1 MKEKVEAV
9 ASSKQGKMFSND
21 TVGPKVEADG
31 RSSEQARLQRQK
43 HPLQQSPH
51 SGHST
56 HNITH
61 NSFARTYFPTIS
73 SSLPDLSRSPTRP
86 EPVYLSPRH
95 SHQSSQPNSSSV
107 TLNECCAPRSAQA
120 PTTKKKMGLSKTQR
134 ISILLAIDSV
144 FFLVELT
151 CGEWQDSTERRAK
164 Y

>member
-21 TVGPKVEADG
+21 TAGPKVEADG
-31 RSSEQARLQRQK
+31 RSSEQARLQRK
-43 HPLQQSPH
+43 KRPLQQSPH

-56 HNITH
+56 HGNTH
-61 NSFARTYFPTIS
+61 NSFACTYLPALS
-73 SSLPDLSRSPTRP
+73 SSLPNFSHSPARP
-86 EPVYLSPRH
+86 EPVYLSPPH
-95 SHQSSQPNSSSV
+95 SHQSSPPNSSSV

-120 PTTKKKMGLSKTQR
+120 PTPKKKMGLSKTQR

-151 CGEWQDSTERRAK
+151 CGEWQEPTD
-164 Y
+164 